1 MSKSTNTVIDSASPD
16 LVNIAPPYRAIF
28 EQGAG
33 LMCTHALDGTLLS
46 INPAASSLLGYEI
59 SELIGKNLAVAIPE
73 SARKLFSNYL
83 SRIEAKGADQGL
95 FRVCTRDGSERLLL
109 YNNALFNP
117 ENGGAPFVLANALDL
132 TTLKAAEK
140 SKLKE
145 QFAEREQMEDV
156 LRATRERLS
165 TALQNAPVIL
175 FAMDS
180 DGIYTMAEGKALADL
195 GDKRRLVGKSV
206 FDVFASYP

>member
-1 MSKSTNTVIDSASPD
+1 M
-16 LVNIAPPYRAIF
+16 APPYRALF
-28 EQGAG
+28 EQGGG

-46 INPAASSLLGYEI
+46 INPAASSLLGYDT
-59 SELIGKNLAVAIPE
+59 SALIGKNLAVSIPT
-73 SARKLFSNYL
+73 STRKLFSDYL
-83 SRIEAKGADQGL
+83 SRIEANGADQGL
-95 FRVCTRDGSERLLL
+95 LRVCTSDGSERLLL
-109 YNNALFNP
+109 YNNVLFHP
-117 ENGGAPFVLANALDL
+117 EDGGRPFVLANALDL
-132 TTLKAAEK
+132 TALKAAEK

-165 TALQNAPVIL
+165 TALQNAPVML

-195 GDKRRLVGKSV
+195 GHKRRLVGKSV